1 MFEFPDL
8 KFEKS
13 CNYLENQ
20 LQLHN
25 NNKELILDIINNA
38 NLDSKKAENIK
49 SSCYANFVDDANKVL
64 ETISNNI
71 SSIESLNSKLQS
83 LNVELNTIV
92 AIEPPKTRGK
102 KIYLKTC
109 TDLKDNLLAYSKNF
123 EEMESK
129 LSLDNVYFTE
139 FINKANY
146 SYVTTIQTDENQFE
160 ETLEDSEYS
169 ISSHFIERI
178 KNTTSFEF
186 EDISYSDEEHHFTSS
201 PIFVLED
208 LSPKTTEAIINPEL
222 EIDKLLNT
230 INELNSGDILVLSLD
245 MPKENLVSDI
255 EENTSEIPTENN
267 TEIIERIEIQE
278 EFAEEIRKIDKLID
292 NELIP
297 EIKNIENLTLPQEKN
312 KDSIKNTENV
322 ETSEILENSEQT
334 VTKEK
339 RKLTFKKAKKSKKEP
354 LTKDSF
360 FEKVENIKNAVNDNK
375 TLVISER
382 LGEIY
387 LPYKKTELLEYIEKN
402 PKTYKSLD
410 DVVKQ
415 EFTLPFQFFRNQSS
429 KLRFSETYKLLKNKD
444 GYGFI
449 KSVSYA
455 LKISAKRNLNPVIIA
470 SCKSKFELESYI
482 YYLDSNNLNNFRFFD
497 IIYEVN
503 PLKK

>member
-25 NNKELILDIINNA
+25 DNKERILDIINNA
-38 NLDSKKAENIK
+38 NLDSKKAQNIK

-71 SSIESLNSKLQS
+71 SSIESLNSRLQT
-83 LNVELNTIV
+83 LNVELNTMV

-102 KIYLKTC
+102 KLYLKNC
-109 TDLKDNLLAYSKNF
+109 TDLKDNLIAYSKNF
-123 EEMESK
+123 EEIETK
-129 LSLDNVYFTE
+129 LNLDNVYFTE

-146 SYVTTIQTDENQFE
+146 SYVTIQNNENQIE
-160 ETLEDSEYS
+160 DDLENIEYS
-169 ISSHFIERI
+169 ITSDFIEKI
-178 KNTTSFEF
+178 KNTSSFDF
-186 EDISYSDEEHHFTSS
+186 EDISYNDYEHNITSS

-208 LSPKTTEAIINPEL
+208 LSPKTTEAIIDPEL

-245 MPKENLVSDI
+245 MPKENTISDVEEIVS
-255 EENTSEIPTENN
+255 EVPTENN
-267 TEIIERIEIQE
+267 IEIIERIEIQE

-297 EIKNIENLTLPQEKN
+297 EIKNIENLTVSQEK
-312 KDSIKNTENV
+312 TEEPV
-322 ETSEILENSEQT
+322 EQLENIEVSETT
-334 VTKEK
+334 VQNTTTQEK
-339 RKLTFKKAKKSKKEP
+339 RKLTFKKAKKTKKEP

-360 FEKVENIKNAVNDNK
+360 IEKVENIKNAVSDNK
-375 TLVISER
+375 TLIISER

-387 LPYKKTELLEYIEKN
+387 LPYKKSELLSYIEKN
-402 PKTYKSLD
+402 PKIYKSLE

-444 GYGFI
+444 GQGFI

-455 LKISAKRNLNPVIIA
+455 FKIAAKRNLNPVIIA
-470 SCKSKFELESYI
+470 SCKNKFELESYV